1 MKRLAIIA
9 IITTLTWG
17 CVTRLDSGDGHKAR
31 YLVIGLG
38 VVWVNDSVPEAATVS
53 GVKSLG
59 ITVSDRPGMKLA
71 VGYTDS
77 YAVTVPDGQA
87 KDPSALVFRIYTDL
101 VLCIE
106 HLCRIIDDHIRG
118 NDQPQSL

>member
-9 IITTLTWG
+9 IITTLAWG
-17 CVTRLDSGDGHKAR
+17 CVTRLDSGDTHKAR

-87 KDPSALVFRIYTDL
+87 NVMVEFSQKLNGDAKVEVTPAKIPKEGESQ
-101 VLCIE
+101 CK
-106 HLCRIIDDHIRG
+106 
-118 NDQPQSL
+118 